1 MKASIMCNGINW
13 TIKKNTIYNTSRIK
27 CPHEG
32 KATEKI

>member
-13 TIKKNTIYNTSRIK
+13 TIKNNTIYNTSRIK

-32 KATEKI
+32 KATE